1 MGTAEE
7 VAEVNETWN
16 LKFPEAITSDELVFA
31 RIDEGGY
38 EGSAFVLY
46 RRNGKLWE
54 VNDSHCSCNGWE
66 NWSPEETT
74 LEAIKMRPSYPLS
87 ENDVKIIEELL
98 GSHSTS

>member
-74 LEAIKMRPSYPLS
+74 VEAIEMRQPYPLQES
-87 ENDVKIIEELL
+87 DFKTIRERL
-98 GSHSTS
+98 GSHSLS